1 MFGMGNMP
9 EMFNLTV
16 NTNSE
21 LVGQILAS
29 MELDDSDISAALKQ
43 LKIIGPSRDP
53 KNSDIT
59 EANVNWRVQLSEHI
73 LAPATAGV

>member
-1 MFGMGNMP
+1 
-9 EMFNLTV
+9 
-16 NTNSE
+16 
-21 LVGQILAS
+21 

-59 EANVNWRVQLSEHI
+59 SANVNWRVQLSEHI